1 MKKSLLF
8 TKLVAFA
15 LILSLLMSCGSLP
28 CRHCTPEGSAAL
40 DLKKVP
46 FSDTT
51 SALYRVSIKL
61 YSMYFSGLLA
71 IKKIEDGSFRMSLI
85 SETGF
90 KLFDME
96 VINGVAEM
104 KNVFSE
110 LDRENVKNTFKEDFA
125 LLVVSGFSNKI
136 CKRYTYE
143 RSEDMLFA
151 CSEKKEISSNFLID
165 RKTEILKRVW
175 KAEEIEDEYVGIN
188 YGYPE
193 SGSMTPAFITIVH
206 SNVKL
211 RMELSILENK

>member
-1 MKKSLLF
+1 MKKSSLF
-8 TKLVAFA
+8 SKWVVTA
-15 LILSLLMSCGSLP
+15 LILSLFMSCGTLP
-28 CRHCTPEGSAAL
+28 CRHCAPEGSAAL

-61 YSMYFSGLLA
+61 YAMYFSGLLA
-71 IKKIEDGSFRMSLI
+71 IKKMEDGSFRMSLI

-96 VINGVAEM
+96 IINGVAEM

-110 LDRENVKNTFKEDFA
+110 LDREQVKNTFKEDFA
-125 LLVVSGFSNKI
+125 FLVVSGFGSRI
-136 CKRYTYE
+136 CNRYTYE
-143 RSEDMLFA
+143 SSDDVLFA
-151 CSEKKEISSNFLID
+151 CPEKNEISSNFLID
-165 RKTEILKRVW
+165 RKTGILKRVW
-175 KAEEIEDEYVGIN
+175 KAEEIEDQYVEIN

-193 SGSMTPAFITIVH
+193 SGSMTPAFITIIH